1 MKGELLTRTECSAMR
16 GIAILGIML
25 HNYCHWLKDIVRE
38 NEYTWTAAKVD
49 RLWDVLLHPDALLPV
64 HILSFF
70 GHYGVPVFLFLSGFG
85 LVMKY
90 EGEADM
96 SQPNHSILRFIRYN
110 YLKLFRILIVG
121 FVAFTMIDVMT
132 YSPHRYHWDEV
143 VGMLGMFANFFEH
156 PSQVIWPGPYWY
168 FGLTLQVYILY
179 RLLFYRWRHWSV
191 IIAAIVLCWLMQE
204 ICLNDPETLERL
216 RYNCIG
222 GMLPFGMGLL
232 VARVSSEESRSFLGG
247 KSEFPRSKLPV
258 FSKPVWLLLVIVL
271 CCLIVVMGF
280 NSQSWLWIPFFIV
293 VGTVALVKVLPPI
306 LLRAMVWVGGI
317 SAAIFVAHPIV
328 RKLFIRPYIHD
339 DIYAGLILY
348 TVASIAL
355 AWLFMLII
363 NRIPKPKL

>member
-1 MKGELLTRTECSAMR
+1 MR

-38 NEYTWTAAKVD
+38 NEYTWTASKVD
-49 RLWDVLLHPDALLPV
+49 RLWDVLLHPDVLLPI
-64 HILSFF
+64 HLLSFF

-90 EGEADM
+90 EGEDGV
-96 SQPNHSILRFIRYN
+96 SQPSHNILRFIRYN

-156 PSQVIWPGPYWY
+156 PAQVIWPGPYWY

-179 RLLFYRWRHWSV
+179 RLLFWKWRHWGV
-191 IIAAIVLCWLMQE
+191 VIAAIALCWLLQE

-222 GMLPFGMGLL
+222 GMLPFGMGIL
-232 VARVSSEESRSFLGG
+232 VARNR
-247 KSEFPRSKLPV
+247 KIFPHDISLITCL
-258 FSKPVWLLLVIVL
+258 LLLVISII
-271 CCLIVVMGF
+271 LIVAMGF
-280 NSQSWLWIPFFIV
+280 NSQFWLWIPLFIV

-328 RKLFIRPYIHD
+328 RKLFVRPYIHD
-339 DIYAGLILY
+339 DLYAGLILY
-348 TVASIAL
+348 TVATIAL
-355 AWLFMLII
+355 SWLFMLII